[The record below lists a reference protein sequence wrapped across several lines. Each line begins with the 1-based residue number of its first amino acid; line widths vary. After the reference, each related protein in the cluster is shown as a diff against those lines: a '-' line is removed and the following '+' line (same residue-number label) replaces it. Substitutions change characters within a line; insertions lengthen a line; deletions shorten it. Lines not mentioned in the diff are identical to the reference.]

1 MQTFII
7 NSDGYNVY
15 VGTIY
20 TRLEEF
26 LTERSYA
33 KTFILVDTNTSEKC
47 LPKFTENLP
56 SLKEYDI
63 IEVDAGEAHKN
74 IDYCVGIWKMLMDFG
89 AGRDSLLINLGGG
102 MVTDMGSFAA
112 STYKRGIDFIQVPTT
127 LLSQVD
133 ASVGGK
139 TGIDIDHVKNIIGT
153 FTNPEAVFIDT
164 DFLYT
169 LPQRELL
176 SGFAEMIKHGLICD
190 RQYYFD
196 LQSNA
201 LGSID
206 NAMIFRSVNIKN
218 RIVLE
223 DPKERNIRKSLNF
236 GHTIGHA
243 VESYSLA
250 HDQDPLLHGE
260 AIAIGMLCEA
270 WLSYRQTGLEESA
283 LIDIQDFL
291 LAYYP
296 HYPVPEDAFDEL
308 AGFMRKDK
316 KNEKGAIN
324 FTLLTAI
331 GQYTINQTCTDELIR
346 EAFQYYN
353 GLLKKKQL

>member
-7 NSDGYNVY
+7 NSEGYNVY
-15 VGTIY
+15 VGNSYGPLQTF
-20 TRLEEF
+20 LEEKK
-26 LTERSYA
+26 YA
-33 KTFILVDTNTSEKC
+33 KTFILADNNTSEKC
-47 LPKFTENLP
+47 LPKFTEKLP
-56 SLKEYDI
+56 LLKEYDI
-63 IEVDAGEAHKN
+63 IEIDAGEAHKN
-74 IDYCVGIWKMLMDFG
+74 IDYCIGIWKMLLDFG

-139 TGIDIDHVKNIIGT
+139 TGIDMDHVKNIIGT

-169 LPQRELL
+169 LPRRELL

-190 RQYYFD
+190 SGYYFD

-201 LGSID
+201 MGSVD
-206 NAMIFRSVNIKN
+206 NAMIFHSVNIKN
-218 RIVLE
+218 KIVLE
-223 DPKERNIRKSLNF
+223 DPKERNIRKALNF

-250 HDQDPLLHGE
+250 HDKDPLLHGE
-260 AIAIGMLCEA
+260 AIAIGMICEA
-270 WLSYRQTGLEESA
+270 WLSYTKTGLEESA
-283 LIDIQDFL
+283 LTDIKNFL

-296 HYPVPEDAFDEL
+296 SYRIPEDAFAEL
-308 AGFMRKDK
+308 AGFMKKDK
-316 KNEKGAIN
+316 KNEKGTIN
-324 FTLLTAI
+324 FTLLEGI
-331 GQYTINQTCTDELIR
+331 GKFVINQTCTEEEIR
-346 EAFQYYN
+346 QALVFYN
-353 GLLKKKQL
+353 GLFK